1 MPSACRQ
8 TLVVGC
14 TDLRILHGAV
24 PDVGLSLAQ
33 MCHFLGSVGIHDQE
47 LYFLVEAI
55 VGFQLG
61 QRRLKGGVVIYI

>member
-1 MPSACRQ
+1 M
-8 TLVVGC
+8 
-14 TDLRILHGAV
+14 

-33 MCHFLGSVGIHDQE
+33 LCHFLGSVGIHDQE